1 MKILRPALLL
11 LLGLVPLVAC
21 RGSAPV
27 PSSPPVRVESVQRF
41 DHSAF
46 TAVLARYV
54 NAQGLVDYAGLKR
67 DAALD
72 AYLAQLAAADPSR
85 LSRDAQLA
93 FWINAYNAGTMK
105 LIVDRYPVS
114 SILRIT
120 PNRMGVAIPGTS
132 QMPFK
137 IRFLRV
143 AGALRTLD
151 EIEHEIIRP
160 RFREPRVHAA
170 LVCAAVSCPPLRRE
184 AYTPERLD
192 AQLDAQMRTWLQDR
206 TKNRI
211 PETGERIAVS
221 KIFDWFK
228 DDFGGS
234 DAAVQRYI
242 ARYFEGDVKQRLETA
257 GYRITHLRYSWDLND
272 QGRR

>member
-1 MKILRPALLL
+1 MKIFRPAFLQ

-27 PSSPPVRVESVQRF
+27 PTSPPVRVETVQRF

-54 NAQGLVDYAGLKR
+54 NAQGMVDYAGLKR

-120 PNRMGVAIPGTS
+120 PNRLGVAVPGTS

-206 TKNRI
+206 AKNRI
-211 PETGERIAVS
+211 PETDDRIALS

-234 DAAVQRYI
+234 DAAVQRYL
-242 ARYFEGDVKQRLETA
+242 ARYFEGAVKQRLEAA